1 MRALLTEAAGGT
13 IKDAAATAALEAA
26 AGQYSRAFQVAEVTP
41 ANSTATMAL
50 TPAVLG
56 LMARDL
62 IRRGEFVHVIAVE
75 RGGVRLQPAG
85 SMGRTRRFLGPADV
99 ALSLRP
105 VRPQSGNITRHLP
118 AAAVV
123 HGRFSIDPARPW
135 YGVGPLGWA
144 ALTGRL
150 HGALEGSLADEAA
163 GPVGSVIP
171 VPQSPDDTPDTDDPD
186 DDTDPLAKLRADVAA
201 LRGKTALV
209 ETVAAGWGE
218 GQTAAPHA
226 DWRPQRIGA
235 APPDSLPVL
244 RSDSAVAV
252 LAAAGVPADLAFSA
266 DSTGQQEAWRRFL
279 HGSVQPLADLLS
291 VELADKL
298 DVADLRLTFDGLRAS
313 DVGQRARAYAALVK
327 ADMDKTEAGPYRG
340 ADVGCSA
347 MRRWLPWY
355 GSHRLTGSTRLT
367 TASWAGRCG
376 ECRICRSSSTGNGC
390 AAPSRMRS
398 T

>member
-1 MRALLTEAAGGT
+1 MRWPWKREQRQLPEIRESGGAGFTDAIVRALLTEAAGGT

-41 ANSTATMAL
+41 ATPATMAL

-62 IRRGEFVHVIAVE
+62 IRRGESIHVIEVGP
-75 RGGVRLQPAG
+75 GGVRLLPAG
-85 SMGRTRRFLGPADV
+85 SWDVRGSWDPLKWRYRCDVFGP
-99 ALSLRP
+99 
-105 VRPQSGNITRHLP
+105 SGNVTRHLP
-118 AAAVV
+118 AAAVI
-123 HGRFSIDPARPW
+123 HARFSVDASRPW
-135 YGVGPLGWA
+135 HGIGPMGWA

-150 HGALEGSLADEAA
+150 HGALEGSLADEAG

-171 VPQSPDDTPDTDDPD
+171 VPASPDDTDPD
-186 DDTDPLAKLRADVAA
+186 EDEVDTDPLAKLRADVAA

-235 APPDSLPVL
+235 DPPDSLPVL

-252 LAAAGVPADLAFSA
+252 LAACGVPADLAFSA

-298 DVADLRLTFDGLRAS
+298 EVADLRLTFDGLRAS

-327 ADMDKTEAGPYRG
+327 ADMDKTEAARIAG
-340 ADVGCSA
+340 
-347 MRRWLPWY
+347 
-355 GSHRLTGSTRLT
+355 LT
-367 TASWAGRCG
+367 
-376 ECRICRSSSTGNGC
+376 
-390 AAPSRMRS
+390 
-398 T
+398 

>member
-1 MRALLTEAAGGT
+1 MRWPWKREQRQLPEIRESGGAGFTDAIVRALLTEAAGGT

-41 ANSTATMAL
+41 ATPATMAL

-62 IRRGEFVHVIAVE
+62 IRRGESIHVIEVE
-75 RGGVRLQPAG
+75 RGGVRLLPAG
-85 SMGRTRRFLGPADV
+85 SWDVRGGPDPLTWRYRCDV
-99 ALSLRP
+99 FGP
-105 VRPQSGNITRHLP
+105 SGNVTRHLP
-118 AAAVV
+118 AAAVI
-123 HGRFSIDPARPW
+123 HGRFSVDPARPW
-135 YGVGPLGWA
+135 FGVSPMGWA

-150 HGALEGSLADEAA
+150 HGVLEGALADEAA

-171 VPQSPDDTPDTDDPD
+171 VPQSPDDTDDTDDPD

-218 GQTAAPHA
+218 GQTAAPHS

-235 APPDSLPVL
+235 DPPDSLVAL

-252 LAAAGVPADLAFSA
+252 LAAAGVPADLVFSA
-266 DSTGQQEAWRRFL
+266 DSTGQQESWRRFL

-298 DVADLRLTFDGLRAS
+298 EVADLRLTFDGLRAS
-313 DVGQRARAYAALVK
+313 DVGQKARAYATMVK
-327 ADMDKTEAGPYRG
+327 GGMDKTEAARIAG
-340 ADVGCSA
+340 
-347 MRRWLPWY
+347 
-355 GSHRLTGSTRLT
+355 LT
-367 TASWAGRCG
+367 
-376 ECRICRSSSTGNGC
+376 
-390 AAPSRMRS
+390 
-398 T
+398 